1 MNSLRFSIL
10 LFLALTLRLDGQTAS
25 TTPETPS
32 KPNIVFV
39 LSDDLGYGD
48 VDCYN
53 KDSKIPTPNLDQMA
67 ADGMRF
73 TDAHAAT
80 AVCTPS
86 RYAILTG
93 RYCWRT
99 KMKTGVLPV
108 FGKPLIAADR
118 LTVPGMLKQCG
129 YTTAAFGK
137 WHLGFTWP
145 GKKAADMDFSKPI
158 LDGPTTRGFDYFF
171 GVDCPN
177 YPPYCF
183 IENDHTVG
191 IPTIPV
197 PNRQD
202 GFDRPGLMV
211 PGWKLVNVM
220 PDLTAHVVKWIG
232 DTAKTGKPF
241 FMYVA
246 LTSPHAP
253 VLPAPQFK
261 GKSQAGDYGDYVV
274 ETDWALGQIRDAL
287 KKAGVADDTLVIFTS
302 DNGPEVIEQ
311 KIGAYDRI
319 LKYHH
324 YSMGPLRGVKRDS
337 WEGGHRLPYIAVWPG
352 KIPAGQVSDETI
364 CHVDLMA
371 TAAAIVGY
379 QLPAA
384 AGPDS
389 YNDLPALLHVKPA
402 QPVRETTIHAAED
415 GDLAIRKGDWVF
427 IDAPTGQGSK
437 KLVEPAW
444 FKKERGYV
452 DDDLPG
458 KLYNLAEDL
467 PEKHNYYAEKPD
479 IVKQLKAL
487 LDKYKSEGRSTPGP
501 PQQNDVAIKGSKEI
515 YPLTE

>member
-1 MNSLRFSIL
+1 VKPLRL
-10 LFLALTLRLDGQTAS
+10 LFLFLLVDVARADGQAAS
-25 TTPETPS
+25 SGESSPS
-32 KPNIVFV
+32 KPNIVFI

-53 KDSKIPTPNLDQMA
+53 KDSKIPTPHIDEMA
-67 ADGMRF
+67 ADGIRF

-80 AVCTPS
+80 ALCTPS

-99 KMKTGVLPV
+99 PMHAGVLGI
-108 FGKPLIAADR
+108 FAKPLIAADR
-118 LTVPGMLKQCG
+118 LTVPAMLKQSG

-145 GKKAADMDFSKPI
+145 GDRPADIDYSKPI
-158 LDGPTTRGFDYFF
+158 LNGPTTRGFDYFF

-191 IPTIPV
+191 IPSMPA
-197 PNRQD
+197 PNHHD

-211 PGWKLVNVM
+211 PGWKLVNVL
-220 PDLTAHVVKWIG
+220 PDLTAHAVKWIG
-232 DTAKTGKPF
+232 DTAKTGQPF
-241 FMYVA
+241 FMYFA

-261 GKSQAGDYGDYVV
+261 GASQAGDYGDYVV
-274 ETDWALGQIRDAL
+274 ETDWAVGQVRDAL
-287 KKAGVADDTLVIFTS
+287 KKAGVADHTLVIFTS
-302 DNGPEVIEQ
+302 DNGPEIIEQ

-324 YSMGPLRGVKRDS
+324 YSMGPLRGVKRDV
-337 WEGGHRLPYIAVWPG
+337 WEGGHRLPFLADWPG
-352 KIPAGQVSDETI
+352 KIKPGLVSNETI

-379 QLPAA
+379 HLPDS

-389 YNDLPALLHVKPA
+389 YNELPALLQAKLDH
-402 QPVRETTIHAAED
+402 PVRETTIHASGD
-415 GDLAIRKGDWVF
+415 GHLAIRKGDWVF
-427 IDAPTGQGSK
+427 IDAPTGLGSAK
-437 KLVEPAW
+437 YPEPAW
-444 FKKERGYV
+444 FKKERRYV
-452 DDDLPG
+452 DDHLPG
-458 KLYNLAEDL
+458 ELYNLADDL
-467 PEKHNYYAEKPD
+467 PERHNYYAEKPE
-479 IVKQLKAL
+479 IVRQLKTL
-487 LDKYKSEGRSTPGP
+487 LDQYKSEGRSTPGP
-501 PQQNDVAIKGSKEI
+501 PQPNDVALEGTKQI
-515 YPLTE
+515 YPRTE

>member
-1 MNSLRFSIL
+1 MKPLPF
-10 LFLALTLRLDGQTAS
+10 FLVVLAVGLVIFDRPALAQTNL
-25 TTPETPS
+25 PPS
-32 KPNIVFV
+32 RPNIVYI

-48 VDCYN
+48 PDCYN
-53 KDSKIPTPNLDQMA
+53 KDSKIPTPNIDQMA
-67 ADGMRF
+67 ADGIRF
-73 TDAHAAT
+73 TDAHSAT
-80 AVCTPS
+80 ALCTPS

-99 KMKTGVLPV
+99 KLHSGVLPI

-118 LTVPGMLKQCG
+118 LTVPAMLKQCG

-145 GKKAADMDFSKPI
+145 GNKPTNMDYSKPI

-197 PNRQD
+197 PNHQD
-202 GFDRPGLMV
+202 GFDRAGLMV
-211 PGWKLVNVM
+211 PGWKLVNVL
-220 PDLTAHVVKWIG
+220 PDLTAHAAKWIG
-232 DTAKTGKPF
+232 DNAKTGKPF
-241 FMYVA
+241 FMYIA

-261 GKSQAGDYGDYVV
+261 GTSKAGDYGDYVV
-274 ETDWALGQIRDAL
+274 ETDWAVGQIRAAL
-287 KKAGVADDTLVIFTS
+287 KKAGVADNTLVIFTS

-319 LKYHH
+319 LQYHH
-324 YSMGPLRGVKRDS
+324 YSMGPLRGVKRDV
-337 WEGGHRLPYIAVWPG
+337 WEGGHRLPFLADWPARIKPG
-352 KIPAGQVSDETI
+352 MVSNETI

-371 TAAAIVGY
+371 TAAAIVGFK
-379 QLPAA
+379 LPDSAA
-384 AGPDS
+384 PDS
-389 YNDLPALLHVKPA
+389 YNVLPAFLQAKLDH
-402 QPVRETTIHAAED
+402 PVRETTIHAS
-415 GDLAIRKGDWVF
+415 GNGNLAIRRGDWVF
-427 IDAPTGQGSK
+427 IDAPTGQGSD

-452 DDDLPG
+452 DDHLPG
-458 KLYNLAEDL
+458 ELYNLTEDL
-467 PEKHNYYAEKPD
+467 PERHNYYAEKPD
-479 IVKQLKAL
+479 LVRELKTL

-501 PQQNDVAIKGSKEI
+501 PQSNDAVLAGTKEV
-515 YPLTE
+515 YPHTE